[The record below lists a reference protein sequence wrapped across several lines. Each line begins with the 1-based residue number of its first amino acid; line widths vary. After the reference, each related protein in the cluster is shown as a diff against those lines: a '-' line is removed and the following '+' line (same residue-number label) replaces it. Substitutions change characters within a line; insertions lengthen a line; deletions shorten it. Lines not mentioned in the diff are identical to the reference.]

1 MRSNA
6 SILAALFLLSACGG
20 GFGYAPETLPAAER
34 APQGY
39 GSNYQQPQDPYA
51 EPAPAPV
58 DPYSAQAQPGGYE
71 RPDAGPDT
79 GYAAPGASYGR
90 PGEQRVAQRQPARQ
104 PAPQPQRRPVSND
117 APPPPPQDGWQDPAA
132 GASGPASSSGRGE
145 ARYDKVGYAGVRG
158 VQGGD
163 ATTGAVVAISPD
175 LPAGSFVEITSLETG
190 KTIVALVTGTGGDG
204 NTLIDLSPAAARQLG
219 ASGDSIP
226 VRVRRSTPTGPD
238 QSALNS
244 GQPASPRPDTPPVL
258 LNALRKQLPASA
270 APRVATPAPA
280 YGRPSPAPVRQAP
293 PARGGKYFVQVAAL
307 SNGANANSLARTV
320 GGFVKPG
327 GGLYRVQMG
336 PFATPAE
343 ADRARVSAAQRGF
356 GDARVFTQN

>member
-1 MRSNA
+1 MRSNV

-20 GFGYAPETLPAAER
+20 GFGYAPETLPAAQS

-39 GSNYQQPQDPYA
+39 GSNYQAPQDPYA

-58 DPYSAQAQPGGYE
+58 DPYSAQAQQGGYE
-71 RPDAGPDT
+71 RPDAGYDT
-79 GYAAPGASYGR
+79 PGASYGR
-90 PGEQRVAQRQPARQ
+90 PGEQTAQRQPA
-104 PAPQPQRRPVSND
+104 PQRRPAPANTPAPRPQPQQD
-117 APPPPPQDGWQDPAA
+117 AWQDPTA
-132 GASGPASSSGRGE
+132 GVTAPASSSGRGE
-145 ARYDKVGYAGVRG
+145 TRYDKVGYAGVRG
-158 VQGGD
+158 VQGGGD
-163 ATTGAVVAISPD
+163 TAGAVVAISPD
-175 LPAGSFVEITSLETG
+175 LPAGTFVEITSLDSG
-190 KTIVALVTGTGGDG
+190 KTIIALVTGTGGEG
-204 NTLIDLSPAAARQLG
+204 NTIADLSPAAARALG
-219 ASGDSIP
+219 ASGESIP
-226 VRVRRSTPTGPD
+226 VRVRKSTPTGPD
-238 QSALNS
+238 QTALNA

-258 LNALRKQLPASA
+258 LNALRKQLPAYA

-280 YGRPSPAPVRQAP
+280 YGRPSPAPVRQAQ

-307 SNGANANSLARTV
+307 SNGANANNLARTV

-343 ADRARVSAAQRGF
+343 ADRARASAVSRGF